1 MSILNQSRLWRLRRK
16 LSQALA
22 PSNDSLAEADD
33 YNWSLYTGEYRSE
46 IRSVGRDNTL
56 LFQKGDLIL
65 SDHQL
70 VPTTGDIRP
79 HPNHLLL
86 YETLV
91 LLNPATILEA
101 GCGAGDHLANLS
113 TLLPNSVLFGV
124 DRSPE
129 QLDFLRERHPNPR
142 FSTSVV
148 DLSLPFP
155 HQTQTVDVAFTQAVI
170 MHMQTG
176 NSHRVALANLFRIA
190 ERQVILMENWQRHSF
205 VSDIRH
211 LRELGIIGWRD
222 LYLYRRE
229 IATQQGQAKLL
240 VASSV
245 EVPFEDLRSDDD
257 LRV

>member
-33 YNWSLYTGEYRSE
+33 YNWSLYTGEYRGE

-56 LFQKGDLIL
+56 LFQKGDLIF
-65 SDHQL
+65 SDQRL
-70 VPTTGDIRP
+70 VPASDDIRP

-86 YETLV
+86 YETV
-91 LLNPATILEA
+91 LLLSPTRILEA

-113 TLLPNSVLFGV
+113 TLLPDAVLFGV

-129 QLDFLRERHPNPR
+129 QLDFLKERHPRPR

-155 HQTQTVDVAFTQAVI
+155 NHTQTVDVAFTQAVI

-190 ERQVILMENWQRHSF
+190 GRQVLLMENWQRHSF
-205 VSDIRH
+205 VSDIKQLH
-211 LRELGIIGWRD
+211 ELGIIGWQD

-229 IATQQGQAKLL
+229 VVTQQGQARLL

-245 EVPFEDLRSDDD
+245 ELPFRVLHSDEDLTI
-257 LRV
+257 

>member
-1 MSILNQSRLWRLRRK
+1 MFIASKSRFWRIRRK
-16 LSQALA
+16 LSRALA
-22 PSNDSLAEADD
+22 PSDNSFAEADD
-33 YNWSLYTGEYRSE
+33 YNWSLYTGEYRGE
-46 IRSVGRDNTL
+46 IRSVGKVNTL
-56 LFQKGDLIL
+56 LFQKGDLIFA
-65 SDHQL
+65 DQRL
-70 VPTTGDIRP
+70 VPVADDIRP

-91 LLNPATILEA
+91 LLSPGRILEA

-113 TLLPNSVLFGV
+113 TLLPDAVLVGV

-142 FSTSVV
+142 FSTSVA
-148 DLSLPFP
+148 DLSLPLP
-155 HQTQTVDVAFTQAVI
+155 YQTQTVDVAFTQAVI

-190 ERQVILMENWQRHSF
+190 EGQVLLMENWQRHNF
-205 VSDIRH
+205 VSDIKQLH
-211 LRELGIIGWRD
+211 ELGIIGWRD

-240 VASSV
+240 VASSI
-245 EVPFEDLRSDDD
+245 ELPFEVLHSDEDLMI
-257 LRV
+257 